1 MSEAERSTTNTAIQK
16 AIAILETIANDTRA
30 LSLPDIAEQL
40 SLPRQTIHRV
50 IKQLEEIGLVVRD
63 PGRERYRIGQRLNQL
78 ALATISNPHQNKTSH
93 AVLQGLVDDVAET
106 CNVGMLDGHE
116 VIYVDRVECD
126 WPLRVQLKA
135 GSRVPVYCTA
145 IGKLLL
151 ANQDA
156 EARQHILSVSKLK
169 RYTDNTITT
178 VDELEADLEEIRLLG
193 YSINNQEDSVGLIAM
208 AVPIRDI
215 HGHVVAGLAVHAPE
229 ARLSI
234 PAARRL
240 LPKFHEAAGKISI
253 ALFS

>member
-1 MSEAERSTTNTAIQK
+1 MSETEHTATNTAIQK

-40 SLPRQTIHRV
+40 SLPRQTVFRV
-50 IKQLEEIGLVVRD
+50 VKQLEDIGLVIRD
-63 PGRERYRIGQRLNQL
+63 PSRERYYIGQRLNHL
-78 ALATISNPHQNKTSH
+78 ALASISNSHQNKTSH
-93 AVLQGLVDDVAET
+93 AILQQLVDEVGET

-116 VIYVDRVECD
+116 VIYIDRVECD

-151 ANQDA
+151 ANLGA
-156 EARQHILSVSKLK
+156 EARQHVLSVSKLK
-169 RYTDNTITT
+169 RFTDSTITSPE
-178 VDELEADLEEIRLLG
+178 ELEANLEEIRLLG

-208 AVPIRDI
+208 AVPIRNVHDQI
-215 HGHVVAGLAVHAPE
+215 VAGLAVHAPE

-234 PAARRL
+234 PATRRL
-240 LPKFHEAAGKISI
+240 LPRFQEAAAKIGST
-253 ALFS
+253 LFG

>member
-1 MSEAERSTTNTAIQK
+1 MSEAERSATNTAIQK

-40 SLPRQTIHRV
+40 SLPRQTIYRV
-50 IKQLEEIGLVVRD
+50 IKQLEDLGLVIRD
-63 PGRERYRIGQRLNQL
+63 PIRERYCIGHRLSQL
-78 ALATISNPHQNKTSH
+78 ALASISNSYQNKASH
-93 AVLQGLVDDVAET
+93 AILQHLVDEVGET

-116 VIYVDRVECD
+116 VIYIDRVECD

-151 ANQDA
+151 ANLEA
-156 EARQHILSVSKLK
+156 EARQHVLSVSELK
-169 RYTDNTITT
+169 RFTDNTITSPE
-178 VDELEADLEEIRLLG
+178 ELEANLEEIRLLG

-208 AVPIRDI
+208 AVPIRNAHDQI
-215 HGHVVAGLAVHAPE
+215 VAGLAVHALE

-234 PAARRL
+234 PATRRL
-240 LPKFHEAAGKISI
+240 LPKFQAAAAKIGSI
-253 ALFS
+253 LFG

>member
-1 MSEAERSTTNTAIQK
+1 MSETEHSATNTAIQK

-40 SLPRQTIHRV
+40 SLPRQTVYRV
-50 IKQLEEIGLVVRD
+50 IKQLEDIGLVIRD
-63 PGRERYRIGQRLNQL
+63 PSRERYCIGQRLNHL
-78 ALATISNPHQNKTSH
+78 ALASISNSYQNKKSH
-93 AVLQGLVDDVAET
+93 AILRHLVDEVGET

-116 VIYVDRVECD
+116 VIYIDRVECD

-151 ANQDA
+151 ANL
-156 EARQHILSVSKLK
+156 EADERKHVLSISELK
-169 RYTDNTITT
+169 RFTDNTITSPE
-178 VDELEADLEEIRLLG
+178 ELEENLEEVRLLG

-208 AVPIRDI
+208 AVPIHDT
-215 HGHVVAGLAVHAPE
+215 HGRIVAGLAVHGPE

-240 LPKFHEAAGKISI
+240 LPKFQEAAAKIGT

>member
-50 IKQLEEIGLVVRD
+50 IKQLEELGLVVRD
-63 PGRERYRIGQRLNQL
+63 PGRERYRIGQRLNLL

-116 VIYVDRVECD
+116 VIYIDRVECD

-169 RYTDNTITT
+169 RYTDNTITGSVKKWPSKTAQVYRAGYRPPTTDRTRCPVHTAATAMQT
-178 VDELEADLEEIRLLG
+178 V
-193 YSINNQEDSVGLIAM
+193 AM
-208 AVPIRDI
+208 PIRPNRQAYSLD
-215 HGHVVAGLAVHAPE
+215 L
-229 ARLSI
+229 
-234 PAARRL
+234 
-240 LPKFHEAAGKISI
+240 
-253 ALFS
+253 